1 MKKNKLKALL
11 LAFCI
16 VLPTMFALTACGHKH
31 KYSEDWLTNETSHW
45 HACTG
50 KKCDETSDSA
60 DHTFVTKSDATNHW
74 EECSVCGY
82 KKDETAHSYATTNF
96 DATKHWKECSC
107 GQKKDEEAHDIVV
120 AEINTTNHKLKC
132 NDCNYVSGEIDHT
145 YEEDNQTTCDNCSHE
160 RKQASLEFKSGTYD
174 ATYNGSAYAFD
185 KTNLVEVDEADLNEV
200 VVEYSVSGA
209 ATPVWT
215 TEAPKN
221 AGTYNIR
228 ISVPATKD
236 HTSAEETKQF
246 KINQIEIDLT
256 NFSRVYSLDEANRN
270 SWTEKVTSADF
281 SEILSSEE
289 VPLTIAKNPAVS
301 ITEGISYDLKWHAEA
316 QEGAEGDAFVL
327 LRTVSTGSA
336 SLSNY
341 KIKSGTTGKIYITN
355 SLTVDTED
363 STKYTASA
371 TIKKDGYA
379 YYSLK
384 MERTS
389 LNINFDVT
397 LSGSNVEIV
406 GVYSKVN
413 GLTAKI
419 AADGTLVTNGATGTQ
434 TIFIVVKYNG
444 DEDSITN
451 TLTLTQN
458 TATTT
463 VASDSAWGSALNL
476 DTQRRLHVTLKKDGT
491 VIEENKTDKDNKKY
505 YKNDNGTE
513 VYYNYVASKNYFYKW
528 SKNDAGKWV
537 KELVFTSASSSNE
550 ASTSA
555 YNAAKFN
562 SELLT
567 ALRSLSPND
576 LEFSNEDQMYKLA
589 SKEISSTTY
598 TNIALKIK
606 AGKLVYAEYELS
618 NNKYTIE
625 VEYSVSNYDI
635 PAVQM
640 GTSKENAFEL
650 EYTTDDS
657 NKFSLKNVTLLN
669 GENWFVIDITDEIF
683 NANKKVSGTLV
694 IDGSFTSSLVV
705 EGLTIEIKLFDSSN
719 TEQTNNK
726 STETGKLNVSGL
738 SVSKYYIK
746 VTVNNE
752 CTGSWNIGFDK
763 GSIAM

>member
-1 MKKNKLKALL
+1 MKKNKLKAFL
-11 LAFCI
+11 LAIC
-16 VLPTMFALTACGHKH
+16 VALPTMFALTACGHKH
-31 KYSEDWLTNETSHW
+31 SFSDDWTSDATNHW
-45 HACTG
+45 HVCTDED
-50 KKCDETSDSA
+50 CDETSDSTE
-60 DHTFVTKSDATNHW
+60 HTFVAKKDGTNHW
-74 EECSVCGY
+74 SECSVCGY
-82 KKDETAHSYATTNF
+82 KKDEAAHNYATTKY

-107 GQKKDEEAHDIVV
+107 GDKKDEEAHTLTNKDLKTYTHNMGCTGCAYV
-120 AEINTTNHKLKC
+120 A
-132 NDCNYVSGEIDHT
+132 GEQNHT
-145 YEEDNQTTCDNCSHE
+145 YEDDDQTQCDVCHSDT
-160 RKQASLEFKSGTYD
+160 RATATLAFKTGTYTF
-174 ATYNGSAYAFD
+174 TYDGNAHAFD
-185 KTNLVEVDEADLNEV
+185 KTNLVKVEEADLSEV

-221 AGTYNIR
+221 ANTYNIR

-236 HTSAEETKQF
+236 HTSAVATKEF

-270 SWTEKVTSADF
+270 GWIEKVTSADF
-281 SEILSSEE
+281 SVILSSEE
-289 VPLTIAKNPAVS
+289 VPLTIGKNTKLTTPVS
-301 ITEGISYDLKWHAEA
+301 EGTSYDLKWYEESNA
-316 QEGAEGDAFVL
+316 GADGDAFAVRGL
-327 LRTVSTGSA
+327 GDN
-336 SLSNY
+336 SNY
-341 KIKSGTTGKIYITN
+341 KIKTGTKGKIYIAN
-355 SLTVDTED
+355 SLTA
-363 STKYTASA
+363 TANEGSYSAQA
-371 TIKKDGYA
+371 TIPKNGYA

-384 MERTS
+384 MNRTS
-389 LNINFDVT
+389 ENINFDVT
-397 LSGSNVEIV
+397 LSDSNVEIV
-406 GVYSKVN
+406 NVYSKVN
-413 GLTAKI
+413 GLTAKL
-419 AADGTLVTNGATGTQ
+419 AADGTLVTNGTTGTQ

-444 DEDSITN
+444 GEDSITN

-463 VASDSAWGSALNL
+463 VANDTAWGNVLNL
-476 DTQRRLHVTLKKDGT
+476 DTPSRLHVTLKKDGT

-537 KELVFTSASSSNE
+537 KELVFTSASSSTE
-550 ASTSA
+550 ANTSA

-562 SELLT
+562 SELLN
-567 ALRSLSPND
+567 ALRNLSLND
-576 LEFSNEDQMYKLA
+576 LEFSSGDQMYKLA
-589 SKEISSTTY
+589 SKEISGTNY

-618 NNKYTIE
+618 DNKYTIE

-650 EYTTDDS
+650 EYTTGDS
-657 NKFSLKNVTLLN
+657 NKFSLEDVTLLN
-669 GENWFVIDITDEIF
+669 GDNWFVIDITEEIF

-694 IDGSFTSSLVV
+694 IDGSFTSSLAV

-719 TEQTNNK
+719 TEQTNDK
-726 STETGKLNVSGL
+726 STDAGKLKVSGL
-738 SVSKYYIK
+738 STGKYYIK

-763 GSIAM
+763 GTIAM